1 MPVRI
6 LKYEIL
12 IIESAIDKR
21 RFGQKEYKLP
31 IVYPIVL
38 YTGNKK
44 WNVNNYI
51 SNIQES
57 LEEIEKMEFSKY
69 NVIDVNTYNEEEL
82 LKLES
87 FYTKAMLIEKAK
99 TIEEMVDYIEKITDI
114 MNNDKNTYTIE
125 TREMFEMI
133 LDKIIRTKIGEKNT
147 DKILEKFNGK
157 GGDCNMMAVF
167 EMIQKENAKIFSEG
181 KIQGKIEGIKEI
193 AKRLLKKNVSEMEI
207 SEITGLKKEEIR
219 KLK

>member
-51 SNIQES
+51 GNIQES
-57 LEEIEKMEFSKY
+57 LEEIEKMEFPKY

-82 LKLES
+82 LKSES

-181 KIQGKIEGIKEI
+181 KI
-193 AKRLLKKNVSEMEI
+193 
-207 SEITGLKKEEIR
+207 
-219 KLK
+219 